1 MKHLEEDFRAKL
13 IAMVRADSA
22 LCHLPLLQMRVLP
35 LVLRRVRTFS
45 SARSSPLFEF
55 KGRGWRSTYGS
66 HDTHYS
72 ADVYIMCVATW
83 PKGAPNQTLP
93 LATMTEHLP
102 NTKQSLLIMFSH
114 HLYFEG

>member
-13 IAMVRADSA
+13 IATVRADSA
-22 LCHLPLLQMRVLP
+22 LCHLPLLQMRVSHWCSDVSEL
-35 LVLRRVRTFS
+35 S
-45 SARSSPLFEF
+45 SARSSPPLEF

-83 PKGAPNQTLP
+83 PKGAPNPSLP
-93 LATMTEHLP
+93 LAMPSTVP
-102 NTKQSLLIMFSH
+102 I
-114 HLYFEG
+114 